1 MSPADQ
7 LTTRERDIIRA
18 LRAGLTDKEIAYE
31 FKCSVATVSVH
42 IRHARMKVG
51 AKTRSHLMALLIS
64 GTRKA

>member
-1 MSPADQ
+1 M
-7 LTTRERDIIRA
+7 
-18 LRAGLTDKEIAYE
+18 TDKEIAYE

-64 GTRKA
+64 GTRNA